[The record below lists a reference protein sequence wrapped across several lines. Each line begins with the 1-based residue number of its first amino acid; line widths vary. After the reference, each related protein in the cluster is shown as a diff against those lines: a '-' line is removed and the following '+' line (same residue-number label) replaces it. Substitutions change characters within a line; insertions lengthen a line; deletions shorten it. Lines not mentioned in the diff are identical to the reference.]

1 MSDFLTHPTFL
12 TAGMWLV
19 FALGV
24 LVLIF
29 GVRDTLRRRPTTSEA
44 GRYMIAHRVDE
55 LTPGGIE

>member
-19 FALGV
+19 FGLGV
-24 LVLIF
+24 LVIVG

-44 GRYMIAHRVDE
+44 GRYMIAHHIE
-55 LTPGGIE
+55 CATPGGMK